1 MVTEYMVET
10 LLQPVRLELERAHGL
25 DADWVI
31 IVDEDRRGIQ
41 LIEVRLDI
49 QRDAKLTVDDVQA
62 IRARIQECLS
72 ENEDTA
78 PYFPF
83 VMFNVTSIKSFS

>member
-10 LLQPVRLELERAHGL
+10 LLQPLKLELERAHGL

-49 QRDAKLTVDDVQA
+49 QRDAKLTVDDVRTIKER
-62 IRARIQECLS
+62 IRASIEG
-72 ENEDTA
+72 NEETA

-83 VMFNVTSIKSFS
+83 VIFNVVRRKSFS